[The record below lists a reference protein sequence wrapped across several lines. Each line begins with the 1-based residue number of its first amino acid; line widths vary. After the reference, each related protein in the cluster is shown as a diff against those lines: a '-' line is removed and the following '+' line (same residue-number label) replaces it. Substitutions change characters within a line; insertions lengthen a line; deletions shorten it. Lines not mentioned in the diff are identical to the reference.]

1 MYKLKSRQPV
11 IDRNEDIR
19 ESGYHLVKPDDENTP
34 ACLNFLEKPPTP
46 EKVKHW
52 KRFDAEVGK
61 TNLHPGFRGT

>member
-1 MYKLKSRQPV
+1 MYKGQSRQPV
-11 IDRNEDIR
+11 IDRNDNIR
-19 ESGYHLVKPDDENTP
+19 ESGYHLSKPDDEKTSK
-34 ACLNFLEKPPTP
+34 CLQFDEKPPTP